1 MMILYKKWGEVMK
14 IRILLVEDELQLGR
28 NLQRFLLQYYD
39 EVIWVNT
46 YEKAIEHIAASFD
59 LYLLD
64 IHLKDGNGLDLCK
77 EIRAVNHEPIIF
89 LTVYDEEKTILN
101 SYALGCDDYI
111 CKPFSPAV
119 LVARINAVLKRSKKH
134 INKLCCHQ
142 LILDLNLNKCFID
155 QQDIKLTPIE
165 FKIMVM
171 LLRNSGQ
178 TIPRERF
185 LEEIWDRRGNY
196 IEDNT
201 LTVNIS
207 MIKRKLLDYA
217 AYLETTRSIGYR
229 WSGEVTEIEE

>member
-1 MMILYKKWGEVMK
+1 MK

-165 FKIMVM
+165 FKILQMLIKHPGHVFSSDEIYEHVWNEDAINTETVMVHI
-171 LLRNSGQ
+171 RN
-178 TIPRERF
+178 IREK
-185 LEEIWDRRGNY
+185 
-196 IEDNT
+196 IELD
-201 LTVNIS
+201 
-207 MIKRKLLDYA
+207 RKLLAYA